1 MQAAVKI
8 VDWTPGT
15 QRQSR
20 PELKLVSETLTA
32 GELVAERITAECR
45 ALDLTEKLTVAE
57 IQERVSAWLVLPG
70 KVEQRLNGT
79 RVFGPGAPTAKTI
92 DSEAQ
97 VSIAR
102 KALEDGQFVMLFD
115 GRQIETWDDRITIRE
130 DSIATFIKLTPLQG
144 G

>member
-20 PELKLVSETLTA
+20 PELKLVSETLSA
-32 GELVAERITAECR
+32 GKLIAERIAAECR
-45 ALDLTEKLTVAE
+45 ALDLTERLTVAE

-70 KVEQRLNGT
+70 KVEQRLNGA
-79 RVFGPGAPTAKTI
+79 RIFGPGAPTAKTI

-97 VSIAR
+97 IGVAR
-102 KALEDGQFVMLFD
+102 KAFDAGQFVMLFD
-115 GRQIETWDDRITIRE
+115 GRQIEAWDERITVRE